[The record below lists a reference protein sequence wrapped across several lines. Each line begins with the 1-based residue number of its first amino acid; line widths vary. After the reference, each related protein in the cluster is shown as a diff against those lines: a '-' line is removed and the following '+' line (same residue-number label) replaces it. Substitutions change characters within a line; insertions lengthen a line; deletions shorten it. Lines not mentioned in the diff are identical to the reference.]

1 MSSPPQPDATPAESS
16 RRRPLQR
23 HLASLRLRLFLLVL
37 LAILPALFLV
47 VYTAV
52 ETRNDAKLEAIKAGQ
67 RLVGLAAANHKQHI
81 EATRQLLQTIAQLK
95 EVRPNQ
101 AAACQTL
108 LTNLLAINP
117 VYAGIV
123 AIAPDGRPFA
133 RAQPPGSHDGDN
145 LDYSAQ
151 VWFREARDNLKFVVG
166 DYRVDTA
173 GRSAALDL
181 AQPVRDAETGQLIAI
196 IAVSIDLAWVTGMA
210 GKLDLAHGSTL
221 TVVDRTGTVL
231 VRYSIP
237 ESHQNWVGT
246 RLDHHRRGTRVRQST
261 DLSWVGAGLDG
272 VERLYT
278 ATPLSRTGGLADA
291 LVIVGVPVE
300 VAYAQ
305 ANRMLAQNLLFL
317 GLVAVMA
324 LGAAWIGGD
333 LLVLRHLRALVAAA
347 RQMSAG
353 DLRTRSGVPHGPGE
367 VGELA
372 RSFDDMA
379 TALEQRVRDL
389 QRTEGEL
396 KSLNEELEQR
406 VLERTVELKR
416 SNEDLEQFAYVASHD
431 LQEPLRM
438 IRNYVQ
444 LLRQRYHDRLDAAG
458 NEFVGFA
465 LDGAKRMD
473 ELIQDLLT
481 YSRVGTHG
489 RDFAQVDCLDAFRR
503 AMANLSLSVEES
515 GARITHEPLPIVN
528 GDVVQLTQLFQNL
541 IGNAIKFRGSRPP
554 EIHLGTNL
562 RGEEWEFTVADNG
575 IGIAPEDFQRIFI
588 VFQRLHSREKYAGT
602 GIGLAV
608 CKKIVER
615 HGGRIWVESKPGQGT
630 TFHFT
635 MPAAAGT
642 LPKA

>member
-1 MSSPPQPDATPAESS
+1 MPSPLQPDATPAESP

-95 EVRPNQ
+95 EVRPNR

-117 VYAGIV
+117 VYAEIV

-133 RAQPPGSHDGDN
+133 RAQPPGFHESDN
-145 LDYSAQ
+145 LDYSA
-151 VWFREARDNLKFVVG
+151 VAWFREARDNLKFVVG
-166 DYRVDTA
+166 DYRVDLA
-173 GRSAALDL
+173 GRGAALDL
-181 AQPVRDAETGQLIAI
+181 AQPVRDAETGQLIAV

-246 RLDHHRRGTRVRQST
+246 RVDQHRRGTRIRQST

-291 LVIVGVPVE
+291 YVIVGVPVD

-333 LLVLRHLRALVAAA
+333 LLVLRHLRALVTAA

-444 LLRQRYHDRLDAAG
+444 LLRQRYHDQLDAAG
-458 NEFVGFA
+458 NEFLGFA

-503 AMANLSLSVEES
+503 AMANLSLSIEES
-515 GARITHEPLPIVN
+515 GARVTHEPLPIVN

-554 EIHLGTNL
+554 EIHLGTHL
-562 RGEEWEFTVADNG
+562 RGEEWEFTLADNG
-575 IGIAPEDFQRIFI
+575 IGIAAEDFQRIFI

-635 MPAAAGT
+635 IPAAAGT
-642 LPKA
+642 LAKA